1 MAVKTTVRG
10 DLKANLASVATRLG
24 GLDDADPDA
33 VVALARAEPSANRD
47 RAPPGPSGTKAIQ
60 TDYQADVFKRF
71 RRLKGLIRET
81 IAKNDALRLTSDS
94 SPASPTAPTPLEAN
108 EDDAGWWK
116 AYVEERRAGV
126 VQASPSND
134 FDFPDDGDKV
144 DAFLRWLQ
152 EAEDDEVLEVFERTN
167 AGDVARRNEW
177 QNVYVR
183 RAYSK
188 GAKYGNARLREQGL
202 DVDAVDA
209 QALFNKP
216 IHADALGI
224 LHTRNFREL
233 QGITEAMDQQIS
245 RTLADGFSQGFNSRK
260 MAREVNDRVD
270 KIGLTRA
277 RTLARTETIHAHS
290 ESTLNRYEQIMGPD
304 AEVTGRAE
312 WETAGD
318 SRVCP
323 ICAGLEGTTRSLDD
337 ARGLIPIHPN
347 CRCTW
352 LPVVSSAS

>member
-1 MAVKTTVRG
+1 MTVDTRRD
-10 DLKANLASVATRLG
+10 DLKANLASVANRLD

-60 TDYQADVFKRF
+60 DDYRKDVFKRF
-71 RRLKGLIRET
+71 RRLKGLTRKT
-81 IAKNDALRLTSDS
+81 IVENDALRLADGR
-94 SPASPTAPTPLEAN
+94 SPASPTSTPLEAN
-108 EDDAGWWK
+108 DDDAGWWQT
-116 AYVEERRAGV
+116 YVEERRAGV

-134 FDFPDDGDKV
+134 FGFPDDGDKV

-152 EAEDDEVLEVFERTN
+152 EAEDDEVLEVFERTS
-167 AGDVARRNEW
+167 AGDVARRNSW
-177 QNVYVR
+177 QNVYVQR
-183 RAYSK
+183 SYSK
-188 GAKYGNARLREQGL
+188 GAKYANARLREQGV

-209 QALFNKP
+209 RALFNKP
-216 IHADALGI
+216 IHADALGV
-224 LHTRNFREL
+224 LYTRNFREL

-245 RTLADGFSQGFNSRK
+245 RTLAEGFAQGYNPRK

-270 KIGLTRA
+270 KIGITRA
-277 RTLARTETIHAHS
+277 RTLARTETIYAHS
-290 ESTLNRYEQIMGPD
+290 ESTLNRYQEIMGPD
-304 AEVTGRAE
+304 ADVTGRAE

-323 ICAGLEGTTRSLDD
+323 ICAGLEGTTRSLDE